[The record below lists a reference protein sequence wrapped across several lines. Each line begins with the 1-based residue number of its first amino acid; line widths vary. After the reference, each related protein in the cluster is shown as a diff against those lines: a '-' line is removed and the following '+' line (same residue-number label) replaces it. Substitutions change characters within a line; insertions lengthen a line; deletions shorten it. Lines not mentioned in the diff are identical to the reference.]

1 MITQLMT
8 QTRCWID
15 TDMDTDRH
23 VYGQTGKKE
32 FNIENVKVSNQAWDT
47 NLISASGVSFE
58 FRFLSPSLAQLT
70 PLSNTSPSTGQL
82 QAVVLSQSSLSLPLG
97 VSHRTTYLTSSP
109 ISFPLPAAT
118 LLPSSTPPGVPSTIL
133 W

>member
-1 MITQLMT
+1 MT

-15 TDMDTDRH
+15 TDTDRH

-58 FRFLSPSLAQLT
+58 FRVSLSLSLTYFT
-70 PLSNTSPSTGQL
+70 PLSNTSLSTGQL
-82 QAVVLSQSSLSLPLG
+82 QAAVLSQFSLSLLLG
-97 VSHRTTYLTSSP
+97 VSPRTTYLTSSP

-118 LLPSSTPPGVPSTIL
+118 LPPSSTPPGVPSTTL